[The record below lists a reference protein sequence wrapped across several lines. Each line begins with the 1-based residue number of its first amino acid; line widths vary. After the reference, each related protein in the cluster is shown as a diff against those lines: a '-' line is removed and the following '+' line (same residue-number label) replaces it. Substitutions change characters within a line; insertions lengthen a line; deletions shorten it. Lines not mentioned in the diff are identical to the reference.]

1 MSLIE
6 RIKEKAKSSVKTIV
20 LPEGD
25 EARTIQAAAIVQ
37 REGIAKPILLG
48 NEQLIRLKAEE
59 LKVNL
64 SDIRIVD
71 PAGSPEHKRYAEAL
85 YELRSWAMRMVLFPA
100 RFIRP
105 VICCV
110 RHFRS
115 FGRSRV

>member
-48 NEQLIRLKAEE
+48 NEQMIPICPKTIVSFQGRTG
-59 LKVNL
+59 
-64 SDIRIVD
+64 SD
-71 PAGSPEHKRYAEAL
+71 
-85 YELRSWAMRMVLFPA
+85 
-100 RFIRP
+100 
-105 VICCV
+105 
-110 RHFRS
+110 
-115 FGRSRV
+115 GRACL